1 MTHDAVVE
9 RTHACTMQPCTWNGP
24 ALTSTPAPTHPLTSP
39 TLAPWPFPDLSTP
52 SRFAVS
58 LGHGVTTD
66 IAALGRA
73 AEETPPRL
81 ASHDLFG
88 NPSSDLKTCAA
99 WSQLRGVV
107 AEEGV
112 VATGH
117 DASLGPHCRVVQAVK
132 LMLFGPSSGLS
143 NCPAA
148 MTDGAAVL
156 CRELL
161 GGGDEEE
168 GLFSARGLVPPL
180 ASGPLRDAV
189 RHVRSRLLSR
199 RPDLV
204 WASGQW
210 MTEKAGGSDVAR
222 STQTVAVPT
231 AVPVAG
237 ARDPSDAFRDS
248 LSSHSLY
255 GVKFF
260 TSAADGEVAFALARD
275 AEAGRA
281 KSGNPALLASLP
293 DDVTA
298 EVTSL
303 PVSMY
308 LVFVD
313 RGQAVYAPGEAST
326 AGGASPPNASP
337 PPRPPTASP
346 LPPPRGIQLIRLKDK
361 LGTRQL
367 PTAELRLDGAPAAR
381 VSPPGRGIASI
392 APMLE
397 ITRFYNA
404 AAAAGT
410 CRRAFNASRAY
421 ARVRRVFGSVLEDKP
436 LAIVTLADLEIRAA
450 GSEALVLE
458 VARLL
463 GWAEARGR
471 EQKAGDTRE
480 RLQRSGNSG
489 ARETVGIEG
498 ASIDGTAPP
507 SSAAGYRA
515 PQKEQPAVSPPSRL
529 LQPPE
534 ALSAL
539 SAVLSFKPLP
549 PALAPSAAQAL
560 AADARSPPSSSALPP
575 LADADA
581 LSVLRLLTPLAKL
594 FTAKEAVSAAAEAVE
609 FYGGAGYLEPSGLP
623 ALLRDA
629 MVLPIWEGTTN
640 VQALDVLRVA
650 GKDRGVAGALQRWG
664 AWALDGARAVVDPDA
679 SSFVA
684 PRAERVVA
692 SARAR
697 LSAAADAL
705 ESAAASLQDPRTE
718 ASARELAFALSESVV
733 AVLLAQH
740 ASVVGGRRAWL
751 VAEAWGRRHGG
762 ARGAGAA
769 LADLTVIAGVRA
781 DAKL

>member
-1 MTHDAVVE
+1 MRSTAEDKRGEEPAARFFLCSSSAPARRAPSGFGSPPPLFSTITMPVSSPPV
-9 RTHACTMQPCTWNGP
+9 RLFAPPAPRRLPSPFLLGTHARVP
-24 ALTSTPAPTHPLTSP
+24 ALGFPTSP
-39 TLAPWPFPDLSTP
+39 PALAPRPPTN
-52 SRFAVS
+52 AVH
-58 LGHGVTTD
+58 LGHGVATD

-88 NPSSDLKTCAA
+88 NPSSELKTCEA
-99 WSQLRGVV
+99 WSRLRGVV

-161 GGGDEEE
+161 GGGAED
-168 GLFSARGLVPPL
+168 GAALFPARGLVPPL
-180 ASGPLRDAV
+180 LPGALRDAV
-189 RHVRSRLLSR
+189 RHVRARLLSR

-210 MTEKAGGSDVAR
+210 MTEKGGGSDVAR
-222 STQTVAVPT
+222 STETVAVP
-231 AVPVAG
+231 AEPAGPGGDGSAG
-237 ARDPSDAFRDS
+237 ADPDAAFRRA
-248 LSSHSLY
+248 LSSHALH

-281 KSGNPALLASLP
+281 KGGRAGSAPLSSPPADPSSEGA
-293 DDVTA
+293 A
-298 EVTSL
+298 AL

-313 RGQAVYAPGEAST
+313 RGQEVYTREEA
-326 AGGASPPNASP
+326 ARLGAARRSSPPGFSSSFP
-337 PPRPPTASP
+337 P
-346 LPPPRGIQLIRLKDK
+346 PPPRGIQLIRLKDK

-367 PTAELRLDGAPAAR
+367 PTAELRLDAAPAAR

-421 ARVRRVFGSVLEDKP
+421 ARVRHVFGSALEDKP
-436 LAIVTLADLEIRAA
+436 LAIVTLADLEVKAA

-471 EQKAGDTRE
+471 GGGTSNEREETAGAAPNGGTSNE
-480 RLQRSGNSG
+480 RGG
-489 ARETVGIEG
+489 VAG
-498 ASIDGTAPP
+498 ASPGAGAAPSAPAPPP
-507 SSAAGYRA
+507 SS
-515 PQKEQPAVSPPSRL
+515 
-529 LQPPE
+529 
-534 ALSAL
+534 
-539 SAVLSFKPLP
+539 
-549 PALAPSAAQAL
+549 LAPS
-560 AADARSPPSSSALPP
+560 
-575 LADADA
+575 DA

-650 GKDRGVAGALQRWG
+650 GKDPGVAGALRRWG
-664 AWALDGARAVVDPDA
+664 ARALEGDVRGGAAVDA
-679 SSFVA
+679 AFDA
-684 PRAERVVA
+684 RRAEGVVA
-692 SARAR
+692 ASREH
-697 LSAAADAL
+697 LSAVADAL
-705 ESAAASLQDPRTE
+705 QRAAASLRDPRTE
-718 ASARELAFALSESVV
+718 ASARELAFALSEAVV
-733 AVLLAQH
+733 GALLAQH
-740 ASVVGGRRAWL
+740 ALVVGERRAWL
-751 VAEAWGRRHGG
+751 VAEAWGRRRGG
-762 ARGAGAA
+762 GRGSGAELGD
-769 LADLTVIAGVRA
+769 LAAIAGVGA